1 MAGDLAQEGLL
12 LGIADHTLATWLD
25 RVCARRGD
33 AIALGG
39 VDGFAIAYR
48 DLGDQLRQAGEAL
61 RRCGIGRGDVVMI
74 ALPDG
79 PLALWAFLAVARVAT
94 AFPVPAQDQAE
105 HYARLLQRSGAKAV
119 LMEDRPGSPL
129 TALAAAQGLTLV
141 RLMPGAPCRLEA
153 VRPAPQHSPSG
164 RDAEPPDDDDIATIT
179 LTSGTTAQPKLVAS
193 TQRSL
198 HTSIRHVADW
208 MGLGETDRALCVMP
222 IAHLHSLVRTT
233 LPVLLQGGEAVWAP
247 GFDRARI
254 LDWIDRLRPTYITAV
269 PSLYRLLLQE
279 IARTGWQARAP
290 SLRRAGIGS
299 DRVEEA
305 MVAELRQSL
314 GIPVLQFY
322 GLTETCP
329 FIAMATPDTP
339 PGVTGRINPV
349 WQVRCVD
356 ESGADVPPGGDG
368 EIVVRGGIVNRL
380 LGDSAQ
386 SVSPVDGWFHTRD
399 VGRLAPDGC
408 LTVTGRL
415 GDRIVRGGQKVQPE
429 PVEEALRRHPAVA
442 EAVAFGLPDPI
453 LGQTVAAVIVARPGA
468 APDAEDVL
476 AFAATSL
483 ADHQMPERL
492 FIADRTPTNRLG
504 KVSRADLAVHFAAL
518 VPQRAAPHTPPP
530 PETVARVLAILRDA
544 LDAPGFAADL
554 DFFADGGGDSLAA
567 LNAGLAIEAAFRTNV
582 PPASLR
588 RHPTAVA
595 LASFIA
601 RQAASRAPQI
611 VAVQSAGDRPPLF
624 LAHNVDGRNSF
635 APELAARLGA
645 DRPLYT
651 FHETEIANATA
662 AERGMDAMAQRW
674 VAAIRSVQPNGP
686 YHLAGHSWGARL
698 AFAMAQRLRGAGEEV
713 AFLGMIDGRPRLNE
727 RTFGAVATAPRDA
740 SPTAWNRWALRC
752 HTPSFYDRRITYFR
766 ATEERAINRSI
777 PAGGWDFLAADIA
790 IVDIEGDHFSVVE
803 RGGIARWSA
812 QFEAALNRA
821 PPEHRASIASPARAK
836 ALEAARACRRGDRAA
851 EVALYRAALALD
863 PALPHWVSANLAEA
877 LFQGGQLEPAVAAYR
892 QALAR
897 DPWPL
902 ATLVRFAPVL
912 KHHRRKALLQEGAV
926 LAAGI
931 PVDHGATALQK
942 ARVLWLARRHADSER
957 AFVDGLRASPG
968 DLHLLVAY
976 AAFLVQRDRRA
987 EARAVLRAGA
997 GRHPERSRN
1006 RALLERRL
1014 AELDAAVPEPR
1025 RLPWLRTLLRRRSG
1039 A

>member
-33 AIALGG
+33 AIALSG
-39 VDGFAIAYR
+39 VDGLAISYR
-48 DLGDQLRQAGEAL
+48 DLGEQLRQAGEAL

-79 PLALWAFLAVARVAT
+79 PPALWAFLAVARVAT
-94 AFPVPAQDQAE
+94 AFPVPAQDQPE

-129 TALAAAQGLTLV
+129 TALAAAQGLTLI
-141 RLMPGAPCRLEA
+141 RLLPGAPCVLDA
-153 VRPAPQHSPSG
+153 VRPAPA
-164 RDAEPPDDDDIATIT
+164 RKAEAPADDDIATIT

-193 TQRSL
+193 THLSL

-208 MGLGETDRALCVMP
+208 MDLGEIDRALCVMP

-254 LDWIDRLRPTYITAV
+254 LDWLDRLRPTYITAV

-279 IARTGWQARAP
+279 IARAGWRARDP

-305 MVAELRQSL
+305 MVAELRQRL
-314 GIPVLQFY
+314 DIPVLQFY

-356 ESGADVPPGGDG
+356 ESGVDVPPGADG
-368 EIVVRGGIVNRL
+368 EIVVRGGIVNPL
-380 LGDSAQ
+380 LGAESA
-386 SVSPVDGWFHTRD
+386 SLVDGWFHTRD

-468 APDAEDVL
+468 APGAEAVL

-492 FIADRTPTNRLG
+492 FIAERIPTNRLG
-504 KVSRADLAVHFAAL
+504 KVSRTDLAAHFAAL
-518 VPQRAAPHTPPP
+518 VPQSAAQHAPPP
-530 PETVARVLAILRDA
+530 PETVARVLAILREA

-662 AERGMDAMAQRW
+662 AERGLDAMAQRW
-674 VAAIRSVQPNGP
+674 VAAIRSVQPHGP

-698 AFAMAQRLRGAGEEV
+698 AFAMAQHLRGAGEEV

-727 RTFGAVATAPRDA
+727 RTFGAVATTPPDA
-740 SPTAWNRWALRC
+740 TPTAWNRWALRC

-766 ATEERAINRSI
+766 ATEELAIHRSL
-777 PAGGWDFLAADIA
+777 PAGGWDFLAADVA
-790 IVDIEGDHFSVVE
+790 IVDIAGDHLSVVE
-803 RGGIARWSA
+803 GDGIAPWSA
-812 QFEAALNRA
+812 AFEAALNRPA
-821 PPEHRASIASPARAK
+821 PEPRGSVASPARAK
-836 ALEAARACRRGDRAA
+836 ALDAAEACRRGDRGA
-851 EVALYRAALALD
+851 EIALYQEALALD
-863 PALPHWVSANLAEA
+863 PALPHWIFGNLANA
-877 LFQGGQLEPAVAAYR
+877 LLEDGQTEPAVAAYR
-892 QALAR
+892 QAVAR

-902 ATLVRFAPVL
+902 TTLVRFAWML
-912 KHHRRKALLQEGAV
+912 KRRRLKDLLREGAAM
-926 LAAGI
+926 AAGI
-931 PVDHGATALQK
+931 PAADGATALQK
-942 ARVLWLARRHADSER
+942 ARVLWLARRHADAER
-957 AFVDGLRASPG
+957 AFADGVRVSPG
-968 DLHLLVAY
+968 HPHLLVAY
-976 AAFLVQRDRRA
+976 AALLAQLGRHA

-997 GRHPERSRN
+997 GRHPERNRN
-1006 RALLERRL
+1006 RALLERKL
-1014 AELDAAVPEPR
+1014 AELDASAPEPR
-1025 RLPWLRTLLRRRSG
+1025 RPWLRALLRRR
-1039 A
+1039 